1 MSTDVTDVPDANE
14 TESHL
19 NFDEFIKFIFILL
32 AKEGANN
39 PDQQGYLSA
48 VRTTT
53 ISLIVILMAGTAE
66 IGAMGKGTDDLFD
79 DTDPNSDKAIKDF
92 LKEVYNSYNV
102 LKNIED

>member
-1 MSTDVTDVPDANE
+1 MSTDVTDVPEAD
-14 TESHL
+14 SHL
-19 NFDEFIKFIFILL
+19 SFDQFIKFIFVLL

-79 DTDPNSDKAIKDF
+79 DTDPNSDEHIKDF
-92 LKEVYNSYNV
+92 LKEVYNSYNI

>member
-39 PDQQGYLSA
+39 NDPQGYLSA

-53 ISLIVILMAGTAE
+53 ISLIVILMAGAAE
-66 IGAMGKGTDDLFD
+66 IGSMGKGDDDLFD
-79 DTDPNSDKAIKDF
+79 DSEPNSDKAIKDF
-92 LKEVYNSYNV
+92 LKEVYTSYNA
-102 LKNIED
+102 LKDLED